1 MAGQHEQMLRKATDA
16 LNAGDVQTFLDLHAD
31 DVVVHITGRNDY
43 SGTLKGKGD
52 MASVFERQMKVLDGP
67 PQFELH
73 DVLSSADHGVVL
85 GIQRAARGGKTL
97 ETRAAVIAHIRDG
110 KFSEIWVLSEDPY
123 AEDEFF
129 A

>member
-73 DVLSSADHGVVL
+73 DVLSSADHGGVL

-97 ETRAAVIAHIRDG
+97 ATRAAVIARIRDG
-110 KFSEIWVLSEDPY
+110 KSSDISVLSEDPY